1 VPTALTVPDPRLRA
15 TLAEFVARVVQLDP
29 LATVRL
35 TGATGLVSAWA
46 STPFEVLATLAV
58 PGTLTPADVAV
69 PAASLL
75 TALAVERAGTVDPG
89 DGASWR
95 GELPPETGWA
105 DAGEQ
110 PAADW
115 AELVERGLRAAA
127 ADGAGHGPSPAL
139 LDETA
144 VVVPAAAGPPVKIPL
159 RCLFAL
165 SGLGLLPETGP
176 EATVRVS
183 ATGSWLRLGTPGGA
197 VVRRRLVAIP
207 LLV

>member
-1 VPTALTVPDPRLRA
+1 MPTALTVPDPRLRA

-46 STPFEVLATLAV
+46 STPFEVLATRPS
-58 PGTLTPADVAV
+58 PGTVTPADVAV

-89 DGASWR
+89 GGAPWR

-127 ADGAGHGPSPAL
+127 ARRCGRTGRPRRCWTRPRSWCPRPS
-139 LDETA
+139 
-144 VVVPAAAGPPVKIPL
+144 
-159 RCLFAL
+159 
-165 SGLGLLPETGP
+165 
-176 EATVRVS
+176 
-183 ATGSWLRLGTPGGA
+183 
-197 VVRRRLVAIP
+197 VRR
-207 LLV
+207 